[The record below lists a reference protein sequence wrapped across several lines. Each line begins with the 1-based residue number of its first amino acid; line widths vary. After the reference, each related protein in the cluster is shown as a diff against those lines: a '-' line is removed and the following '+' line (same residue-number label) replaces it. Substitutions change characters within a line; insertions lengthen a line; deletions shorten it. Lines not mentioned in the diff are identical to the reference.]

1 LEKVS
6 YPEELMVMLSRL
18 ISGVGGILIL
28 LFLPLDAFP
37 SQTEP
42 QIRLKTNNADPL
54 YLGFADP
61 PHEFTVRPFWFW
73 NGKLEK
79 REVERQ
85 IEEMVSQGVYGAY
98 AHNRTGLDTPYLSEE
113 YFSIIEAA
121 LKKSKEL
128 GFHFSVV
135 DDYEWPSG
143 EARDV
148 WLKGVP
154 SRVIAANPDF
164 RMQSLAYVEKIAPGL
179 RPVELDIP
187 QAFQFAMAMRV
198 DEKKDVVDPGTLQ
211 DLSASFNHGRL
222 VWNVPEGRWLV
233 TAYYLRPAQGMD
245 GGLVDLLNP
254 AAIRKFLDLVYE
266 EYYRRFGSYF
276 GNVLDSTYAD
286 HEGAYGAGIAWTPG
300 IFETF
305 QKIKGYD
312 LKKYLPLLAH
322 EGGKLTPKVR
332 CDFMEVVSDLYAGS
346 FFQQVSDWCR
356 AHGIHW
362 SGHVWEHSL
371 MEEAAADGD
380 LQGIMRAWDVP
391 GVDTLVENGR
401 SPGHFKAVA
410 SVAHFRHTRFTCENQ
425 GLQGWES
432 TIDFQ
437 KMRLG
442 TNMIAA
448 WGPTMFI
455 PHAFNYDPK
464 RIEYPPNWFYQQPF
478 WKYFKNYADYT
489 RRLSYMNAQG
499 RHVASVLLFKPTESV
514 WAHANPVFSPTF
526 VREQLEEPWNNP
538 IDEINSMFYKMMDDL
553 AEQRWDY
560 DVADS
565 HYLLQSRLQGRQMQI
580 SDESFQVLVM
590 PPCTTMKRAALEKV
604 EQFYDAGGIVVAVG
618 FLPSHSMEEGENDPK
633 IAEILRHIFGQSDP
647 QGSLQNVNT
656 AGGKAFFLREGI
668 ADLSSTLASQIS
680 SDVKITTGPQEHLFY
695 QHRRQET
702 TDYYWIVNDGENSR
716 ENRIL
721 FSVRGIPEKWD
732 PLTGNRLPLYYRHTP
747 GGTEARLRFDPWDA
761 CYVVFHP
768 GENPLGKFEWVDG
781 NLEDFHLV
789 EAHPGEILVSAR
801 APADSAHQF
810 FIKLKDEKGILHH
823 GTATLPVA
831 LPALPLAGNWK
842 FTPLNETMEA
852 PYAAV
857 KLDYQQEGERLGWHG
872 RGYQDVTW
880 SRQWLSRE
888 RFTVKQWSLLGPFP
902 NEDYAGFYAEYPPEK
917 NFDPYGIYDGADSRR
932 LHWIAFE
939 NKLNSNAIDLSQ
951 TLLVSPRRN
960 WVVAYAHTFV
970 YSPSARRVQFRV
982 AADNNAQI
990 WVNHQ
995 KILDRLIV
1003 PWYYEMRE
1011 DFALRREA
1019 ELQAGWNDVLLK
1031 ISKGPRGNFSFML
1044 RVTDEQGSNFDDLVF
1059 SLEKGDKVL
1068 GRATLLD
1075 DVPYRTWYRVPVP
1088 VGASAVQLPP
1098 LKHCLAIY
1106 FNGKLLQAAKSGLIQ
1121 FPLSARGDDN
1131 VLALVMEGKA
1141 TLSDV
1146 PWFRMSS
1153 TLLSEGSW
1161 VLKGL
1166 PYYSG
1171 SAMYER
1177 EFDLP
1182 PSYQGH
1188 TLVLD
1193 CGQAGHAIEVKI
1205 NGKPAGVRVW
1215 LPYQFDIT
1223 RLLQPGRNRVEIIVA
1238 NSMENARAVENHGGQ
1253 LENLKLDGLLGRVQI
1268 IPYFEGQISL
1278 RPAAA
1283 AGEKG
1288 AQK

>member
-1 LEKVS
+1 
-6 YPEELMVMLSRL
+6 MVTRPRL
-18 ISGVGGILIL
+18 TPGIGNISIL
-28 LFLPLDAFP
+28 LFLLLSIFSGLAE
-37 SQTEP
+37 SQIN
-42 QIRLKTNNADPL
+42 QKANNSDRL
-54 YLGFADP
+54 YQGFADP

-79 REVERQ
+79 KEVERQ

-113 YFSIIEAA
+113 YFSIIDAA

-154 SRVIAANPDF
+154 SRVIAANPEF
-164 RMQSLAYVEKIAPGL
+164 RMRSLAYVEKIAPGS
-179 RPVELDIP
+179 RTVELEIP
-187 QAFQFAMAMRV
+187 RAFQFAMAMRL
-198 DEKKDVVDPGTLQ
+198 DEQKDVVDPESLQ
-211 DLSASFNHGRL
+211 DLSSSFNNGRL

-245 GGLVDLLNP
+245 GGLVDLMNP

-305 QKIKGYD
+305 QKVKGYD
-312 LKKYLPLLAH
+312 LKKFLPLLAH
-322 EGGKLTPKVR
+322 EGGRLTPKIR
-332 CDFMEVVSDLYAGS
+332 CDFMEVVSGLYAES
-346 FFQQVSDWCR
+346 FFKQVSDWCR

-362 SGHVWEHSL
+362 SGHVWEHSF

-380 LQGIMRAWDVP
+380 LQEVMRAWDVP

-401 SPGHFKAVA
+401 SPSHFKAVA
-410 SVAHFRHTRFTCENQ
+410 SVAHFRGTRFTCENQ
-425 GLQGWES
+425 GLHGWES

-455 PHAFNYDPK
+455 PHAFNYDRK

-478 WKYFKNYADYT
+478 WKYFRQYADYT

-514 WAHANPVFSPTF
+514 WAHANPVFVPTF

-538 IDEINSMFYKMMDDL
+538 IDEINSMFYQMMDEL

-565 HYLLQSRLQGRQMQI
+565 HYLLQARLQDRQMRI
-580 SDESFQVLVM
+580 GGEAFQVLVM
-590 PPCTTMKRAALEKV
+590 PPCTTIRRTALEKIQ
-604 EQFYDAGGIVVAVG
+604 QFFDAGGIIVAVG

-633 IAEILRHIFGQSDP
+633 IAEILKHIFGRADP
-647 QGSLQNVNT
+647 QGSLQNANAT
-656 AGGKAFFLREGI
+656 GGKAFFLREGI
-668 ADLSSTLASQIS
+668 ADLSSTLASQITP
-680 SDVKITTGPQEHLFY
+680 DLKISGGAREHLLY
-695 QHRRQET
+695 QHRRQER
-702 TDYYWIVNDGENSR
+702 TDYYWVVNDSENSR
-716 ENRIL
+716 ENKIQ
-721 FSVRGIPEKWD
+721 FSVQGIPEKWD
-732 PLTGNRLPLYYRHTP
+732 PLTGKRLPLYYRHTP
-747 GGTEARLRFDPWDA
+747 DGTEVRLRFDPWDA
-761 CYVVFHP
+761 CYVVFRP
-768 GENPLGKFEWVDG
+768 GESPLGKFEWVDG
-781 NLEDFHLV
+781 NLEGFHLV
-789 EAHPGEILVSAR
+789 EELSGKITVAAR
-801 APADSAHQF
+801 TPADSTNQF
-810 FIKLKDEKGILHH
+810 FIKLKDEKGTIHH
-823 GTATLPVA
+823 GASVLPAV
-831 LPALPLAGNWK
+831 LPALPLAGDWK
-842 FTPLNETMEA
+842 FTPLNETVEA

-857 KLDYQQEGERLGWHG
+857 KFDYQHEGERLDWLG
-872 RGYQDVTW
+872 RGYPDLTW

-888 RFTVKQWSLLGPFP
+888 RFTVKQWSLIGPFP

-917 NFDPYGIYDGADSRR
+917 DFDSHGIYDGADSRR

-939 NKLNSNAIDLSQ
+939 NKLNSNAIDLNQ

-960 WVVAYAHTFV
+960 WVVGYAHTYV
-970 YSPSARRVQFRV
+970 YSPKARRVQFRV
-982 AADNNAQI
+982 AADNNAQV

-1019 ELQAGWNDVLLK
+1019 DLQAGWNDILLK
-1031 ISKGPRGNFSFML
+1031 ISKGPRGNFVFML
-1044 RVTDEQGSNFDDLVF
+1044 RITDEQGNNPDDLIY
-1059 SLEKGDKVL
+1059 SLAKNDQALAKIP
-1068 GRATLLD
+1068 ATED
-1075 DVPYRTWYRVPVP
+1075 AEYRTWYRVPVP

-1106 FNGKLLQAAKSGLIQ
+1106 YNGKLQQANESGSIQ
-1121 FPLSARGDDN
+1121 FPFVAKGDDN
-1131 VLALVMEGKA
+1131 VLVLVMEGKA
-1141 TLSDV
+1141 ALLDV
-1146 PWFRMSS
+1146 PKFQMSS
-1153 TLLSEGSW
+1153 TVLRAGSW
-1161 VLKGL
+1161 LLKGL

-1171 SAMYER
+1171 SAAYEK

-1182 PSYQGH
+1182 SAYQGR
-1188 TLVLD
+1188 TLILN
-1193 CGQAGHAIEVKI
+1193 CGQVGHAVEVKV

-1215 LPYQFDIT
+1215 LPYQFDVT
-1223 RLLQPGRNRVEIIVA
+1223 KLLHPGRNRIEIIVA
-1238 NSMENARAVENHGGQ
+1238 NSMENARAIENHAGQ

-1268 IPYFEGQISL
+1268 IPYFDGKIAL
-1278 RPAAA
+1278 RPATAS
-1283 AGEKG
+1283 GEKR